1 MILFGFDI
9 KALLQAGFLDIRFT
23 GLKIL
28 RSQGHVGSIPT
39 SGTK

>member
-1 MILFGFDI
+1 MLKNQHVENVD
-9 KALLQAGFLDIRFT
+9 FLYKNIF

-39 SGTK
+39 SGTT